1 MSDIDG
7 NMDFKTAVFLSWMN
21 KSFNTV
27 RRSNEEDVFLGK
39 AAYSSGDN
47 KVVVEVET
55 KLDDWILLSFVC

>member
-1 MSDIDG
+1 MG
-7 NMDFKTAVFLSWMN
+7 LKTAVFLSWMN

-27 RRSNEEDVFLGK
+27 RRSNEEDAFLGE

-47 KVVVEVET
+47 KVVLEVET